1 MKRILITGGAGFIG
15 SSLAIAFRQSYP
27 EVDIICLDN
36 LSRRGSELN
45 LPRLKQN
52 NIKFIHG
59 DVRVKEDIFKIPEVD
74 WLLECSAEPSVH
86 AGYQGCPNYLIQTN
100 LNGAINCLEY
110 LREKGG
116 HLLFLSSSR
125 VYPIQNL
132 RDIPLQTKGHRFE
145 ILDQALPLGLSIA
158 GISENFD
165 LKGARSLY
173 GTTKL
178 SAEYFIQEYA
188 HMYGIK
194 SIINRC
200 GVIAGAWQMG
210 KVDQG
215 FMALWVA
222 QHILGGELKY
232 MGFEGKGLQVRDVLH
247 VMDLFELIKQQMQKI
262 EHIHSDVFNVGGG
275 IDNSVSLFELTEKV
289 REITSSHCEIGIEP
303 ATKSADIP
311 YYVTDNSKVCDK
323 YHWQLQYNINQ
334 IIEDISAWIGE
345 NKTLLKPLFMSV

>member
-1 MKRILITGGAGFIG
+1 MKRLLITGGAGFVG
-15 SSLAIAFRQSYP
+15 SSLAIAFRQSHP
-27 EVDIICLDN
+27 ELDIICLDN

-45 LPRLKQN
+45 LSRLKQN
-52 NIKFIHG
+52 NIEFIHG
-59 DVRVKEDIFKIPEVD
+59 DVRVKEDIFKIPAVD

-125 VYPIQNL
+125 VYPIQSL
-132 RDIPLQTKGHRFE
+132 REIPFQVQGHRFE
-145 ILDQALPLGLSIA
+145 IIEQGLPIGLSAA
-158 GISENFD
+158 GISEAFD

-200 GVIAGAWQMG
+200 GVLAGAWQMG

-222 QHILGGELKY
+222 QHILGGTLKY
-232 MGFEGKGLQVRDVLH
+232 MGFGGKGHQVRDVLH
-247 VMDLFELIKQQMQKI
+247 VMDLFELIKMQIKDI
-262 EHIHSDVFNVGGG
+262 DKTHSNIFNVGGG
-275 IDNSVSLFELTEKV
+275 IDNSISLFELTEKV
-289 REITSSHCEIGIEP
+289 RNLTSSHCEIGIEQT
-303 ATKSADIP
+303 TKSADIP
-311 YYVTDNSKVCDK
+311 YYVTDNQKAIDT
-323 YHWQLQYNINQ
+323 YHWQPKYNINK
-334 IIEDISAWIGE
+334 IIEDISEWISE
-345 NKTLLKPLFMSV
+345 NKALLKPLFL